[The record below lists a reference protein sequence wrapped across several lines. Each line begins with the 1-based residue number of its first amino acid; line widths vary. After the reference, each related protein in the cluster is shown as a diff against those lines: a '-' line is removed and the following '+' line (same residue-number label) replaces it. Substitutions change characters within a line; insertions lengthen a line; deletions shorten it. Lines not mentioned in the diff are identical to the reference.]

1 MDELLTEFLAET
13 AESLA
18 ALDDALLKL
27 EREPDDAA
35 QLADVFRLV
44 HTIKGTCGFLAL
56 PRLERVA
63 HAAENVL
70 GAVRDGEMQATP
82 SLITVVLEALDRIK
96 LILAGI
102 AAAGTEPVG
111 DDAALIAGLA
121 AAKAAPPAPDMRPVG
136 QAVPEAAVPE
146 AVVPEAVGAEPA
158 SHSIR
163 VSVNVLESLM
173 VLVSELVLT
182 RNQLMQLARGESDS
196 RYAAPLQRLSHLT
209 SDLQEGVMRTR
220 MQPIRH
226 AWSKLPRMVRDLSA
240 ELGKRI
246 ELVML
251 GEDTE
256 LDRQVLEL
264 IRDPL
269 THMVRNS
276 ADHGLEHQAARL
288 AAGKPA
294 TGTITLNSFHE
305 GGHIVIQ
312 VQDDGA
318 GLPTARI
325 RERALAQGL
334 ATAAELAAMSER
346 QIQRFIF
353 HPGLSTAQA
362 VTAVSGRGVGMDVV
376 KTNIQRIGGS
386 VDLRSAAGQGTVFTV
401 KIPLTLAIISALVV
415 EAGGQRFALPQTC
428 IAELVRVER
437 EGAPAEGSLVME
449 RLDGAPVLRLR
460 HRLLPLVPL
469 RDLLG
474 LPPGSAAPE
483 EALTVVVAMLGGLT
497 LGLVVDQVF
506 DTEEIVVKPLSPL
519 LRHIGLFSGNT
530 ILGDGSVIMILDPN
544 GVGRAVSTAVPPAS
558 DHQPE
563 AKLMAAE
570 RPGDQTA
577 MLLVRLAHAGTPV
590 AVPLGLVARIESI
603 AVAEIDHGGGRHVMQ
618 YRGQLMPLINIERH
632 APQGSV
638 PVLVFSDR
646 GRSVGLMVAEI
657 VDVVEDQLA
666 IELAAGRPGF
676 LGTALIAGR
685 VTNVL
690 DTGHWLQQCA
700 NDWFTDAQGT
710 DQQTLLVV
718 EDSAFFRQ
726 LLVPTL
732 SACGYSVTAVDSAA
746 KALAMRDAA
755 APPQF
760 DAIISDVEM
769 PGIDG
774 LQFARMLK
782 GGGAWRHTP
791 LLALSSRATPSDVS
805 RGHAAGFN
813 EYVGKFDRPALLEAL
828 RRQLSPAER
837 RAA

>member
-13 AESLA
+13 GESLA

-63 HAAENVL
+63 HAAEDLL
-70 GAVRDGEMQATP
+70 GAVRSGELQAT
-82 SLITVVLEALDRIK
+82 SGLITVVLEALDRIK

-102 AAAGTEPVG
+102 AAVGTEPAG
-111 DDAALIAGLA
+111 DDAALIASLS
-121 AAKAAPPAPDMRPVG
+121 AAKAAPPAPAPDAKPAG
-136 QAVPEAAVPE
+136 QAFAEAA
-146 AVVPEAVGAEPA
+146 GAEPA
-158 SHSIR
+158 SHNIR
-163 VSVNVLESLM
+163 VSVDVLEALM

-182 RNQLMQLARGESDS
+182 RNQLVQLARGEADS

-209 SDLQEGVMRTR
+209 SDLQEGVMKTR

-264 IRDPL
+264 VRDPL

-294 TGTITLNSFHE
+294 AGTITLNSFHE
-305 GGHIVIQ
+305 GGHVVIE
-312 VQDDGA
+312 VRDDGA

-325 RERALAQGL
+325 RDRALAQGL
-334 ATAAELAAMSER
+334 ATAAELAAMSE
-346 QIQRFIF
+346 QQVQRFIF

-376 KTNIQRIGGS
+376 KTNIQRLGGS

-401 KIPLTLAIISALVV
+401 KIPLTLAIISVLIV

-428 IAELVRVER
+428 VAELVRVEPQ
-437 EGAPAEGSLVME
+437 GAPAEGSLVLE
-449 RLDGAPVLRLR
+449 QLDGAPVLRLR
-460 HRLLPLVPL
+460 QRLLPLVPL
-469 RDLLG
+469 RGLLG
-474 LPPGSAAPE
+474 LPPGSAEPRG
-483 EALTVVVAMLGGLT
+483 ALTVVVAVLGGLT

-506 DTEEIVVKPLSPL
+506 DTEEIVVKPVSPL

-544 GVGRAVSTAVPPAS
+544 GVGRAVSTAAPPAS
-558 DHQPE
+558 DHPLDVQVT
-563 AKLMAAE
+563 AAE

-577 MLLVRLAHAGTPV
+577 MLLVRLARAGTPV

-603 AVAEIDHGGGRHVMQ
+603 GVSEIDRNGGRGVMQ

-632 APQGSV
+632 DPQGSA

-646 GRSVGLMVAEI
+646 GRFVGLMVAEI

-685 VTNVL
+685 ATDVL
-690 DTGHWLQQCA
+690 DTGHWLQQGA
-700 NDWFTDAQGT
+700 DDWFAEAQGT
-710 DQQTLLVV
+710 DRQTLLVV

-732 SACGYSVTAVDSAA
+732 SACGYLVTAVDSAA

-755 APPQF
+755 APSQF

-774 LQFARMLK
+774 LQFARMVK
-782 GGGAWRHTP
+782 EGGPWRHTP
-791 LLALSSRATPSDVS
+791 LLALSSRANPSDVS
-805 RGHAAGFN
+805 RGNAAGFD

-837 RAA
+837 QAA

>member
-13 AESLA
+13 GESLA
-18 ALDDALLKL
+18 ALDDALLRL
-27 EREPDDAA
+27 EREPSDAA
-35 QLADVFRLV
+35 QLGDVFRLV
-44 HTIKGTCGFLAL
+44 HTIKGTCGFLNL

-63 HAAENVL
+63 HAAEDLL
-70 GAVRDGEMQATP
+70 GAVRDGELQAT
-82 SLITVVLEALDRIK
+82 SNLITVVLAALDRIK
-96 LILAGI
+96 LIIAGI
-102 AAAGTEPVG
+102 AATEKEPPG
-111 DDAALIAGLA
+111 DDTALIAGLK
-121 AAKAAPPAPDMRPVG
+121 AAKAAPDMR
-136 QAVPEAAVPE
+136 EAQLAGPAHAE
-146 AVVPEAVGAEPA
+146 SAGAEPA
-158 SHSIR
+158 SHNIR
-163 VSVNVLESLM
+163 VAVDVLETLM

-182 RNQLMQLARGESDS
+182 RNQLVQLARGEADS

-209 SDLQEGVMRTR
+209 SDLQEGVMKTR

-246 ELVML
+246 DLVML
-251 GEDTE
+251 GEGTE

-294 TGTITLNSFHE
+294 IGTITLNSFHE
-305 GGHIVIQ
+305 GGHIVIE
-312 VQDDGA
+312 VRDDGA

-334 ATAAELAAMSER
+334 ATAAELAAMSDQ

-376 KTNIQRIGGS
+376 KTNIQRLGGS
-386 VDLRSAAGQGTVFTV
+386 VDLRSVAGQGTVFIV
-401 KIPLTLAIISALVV
+401 KIPLTLAIISALIV
-415 EAGGQRFALPQTC
+415 EAGGQRFALPQAC
-428 IAELVRVER
+428 VAELVRAEQQ
-437 EGAPAEGSLVME
+437 GTPAEGSLVME

-460 HRLLPLVPL
+460 ERLLPLVML
-469 RDLLG
+469 RDLLS
-474 LPPGSAAPE
+474 LPPDEAAAG
-483 EALTVVVAMLGGLT
+483 ALTVVVAMLGGLT

-506 DTEEIVVKPLSPL
+506 DTEEIVVKPVSPL
-519 LRHIGLFSGNT
+519 LRHISLFSGNT

-544 GVGRAVSTAVPPAS
+544 GLRRAVSAVVLPAP
-558 DHQPE
+558 DHQEGAP
-563 AKLMAAE
+563 LTAAE
-570 RPGDQTA
+570 RPGDQTP
-577 MLLVRLAHAGTPV
+577 MLLVRLAAAGTPV

-603 AVAEIDHGGGRHVMQ
+603 AVAEITRNGGRDVMQ

-646 GRSVGLMVAEI
+646 GRSVGLIVAEI
-657 VDVVEDQLA
+657 VDVVEEQLA
-666 IELAAGRPGF
+666 IGLTAGRPGF
-676 LGTALIAGR
+676 LGTALIADR
-685 VTNVL
+685 VTDVL
-690 DTGHWLQQCA
+690 DTGHWLQQGA
-700 NDWFTDAQGT
+700 NDWFIDSQGT
-710 DQQTLLVV
+710 DRQMVLVV

-726 LLVPTL
+726 LLVPML
-732 SACGYSVTAVDSAA
+732 SACGYLVTAVDSAA
-746 KALAMRDAA
+746 KALEMRDAA
-755 APPQF
+755 SPDRF

-774 LQFARMLK
+774 LQFARLLK
-782 GGGAWRHTP
+782 QDGPWRHTP
-791 LLALSSRATPSDVS
+791 LLALSSRANPADVS
-805 RGHAAGFN
+805 RGNAAGFD
-813 EYVGKFDRPALLEAL
+813 EYIGKFDRPALLEAL

-837 RAA
+837 QAA

>member
-13 AESLA
+13 GESLA

-35 QLADVFRLV
+35 QLSDVFRLV

-63 HAAENVL
+63 HAAEDL
-70 GAVRDGEMQATP
+70 LSAVRDGELQASS
-82 SLITVVLEALDRIK
+82 SLITVVLAALDRIK

-102 AAAGTEPVG
+102 AAAGTEPAG
-111 DDAALIAGLA
+111 DDTALIAGLA
-121 AAKAAPPAPDMRPVG
+121 EAKAAPAVSKAKISG
-136 QAVPEAAVPE
+136 QAAAEAAS
-146 AVVPEAVGAEPA
+146 AEPA
-158 SHSIR
+158 SHNIR
-163 VSVNVLESLM
+163 VAVDVLESLM

-182 RNQLMQLARGESDS
+182 RNQLVQLARGDADS

-209 SDLQEGVMRTR
+209 SDLQEGVMKTR

-240 ELGKRI
+240 DLGKRI

-276 ADHGLEHQAARL
+276 ADHGLESQAARL

-305 GGHIVIQ
+305 GGHIVIE

-318 GLPTARI
+318 GLPTTRI

-334 ATAAELAAMSER
+334 ATAAELAAMSDQ

-353 HPGLSTAQA
+353 HPGLSTARA
-362 VTAVSGRGVGMDVV
+362 ITAVSGRGVGMDVV
-376 KTNIQRIGGS
+376 KTNIRRLGGS
-386 VDLRSAAGQGTVFTV
+386 VDLRSAAGQGTTFTV
-401 KIPLTLAIISALVV
+401 KIPLTLAIISALIV
-415 EAGGQRFALPQTC
+415 ETGGQRFALPQTC
-428 IAELVRVER
+428 VAELVRAER
-437 EGAPAEGSLVME
+437 EGTPAEGNLVIE
-449 RLDGAPVLRLR
+449 QLDGAPVLRLR
-460 HRLLPLVPL
+460 KQLLPLVPL
-469 RDLLG
+469 RDLLR
-474 LPPGSAAPE
+474 LPAGEATLGG
-483 EALTVVVAMLGGLT
+483 ALTVVVAVLGGLK

-506 DTEEIVVKPLSPL
+506 DTEEIVVKPVSPL
-519 LRHIGLFSGNT
+519 LRHLGMFSGNT

-544 GVGRAVSTAVPPAS
+544 GVGRAVGTAMQPAQ
-558 DHQPE
+558 DQQPD
-563 AKLMAAE
+563 MSMTAAE
-570 RPGDQTA
+570 RPGDRTA
-577 MLLVRLAHAGTPV
+577 MLLVRLSGGGIPV
-590 AVPLGLVARIESI
+590 AVPLGLVSRIESI
-603 AVAEIDHGGGRHVMQ
+603 AVADIDCNGGRDVMQ
-618 YRGQLMPLINIERH
+618 YRGQLMPLVNIERH
-632 APQGSV
+632 APQGRV

-657 VDVVEDQLA
+657 VDVVEDQLT
-666 IELAAGRPGF
+666 IELAAGQLGF

-685 VTNVL
+685 VTDVL
-690 DTGHWLQQCA
+690 DTGHWLQQGA
-700 NDWFTDAQGT
+700 NDWFTDDQGT
-710 DQQTLLVV
+710 DRQTLLVV

-732 SACGYSVTAVDSAA
+732 SACGYLVTAVDSAA
-746 KALAMRDAA
+746 KALEIRDAA
-755 APPQF
+755 LPTRF

-774 LQFARMLK
+774 LQLARMLK
-782 GGGAWRHTP
+782 DGGPWRQTP
-791 LLALSSRATPSDVS
+791 LLALSSRASPSDIR
-805 RGHAAGFN
+805 RGNAAGFN

-837 RAA
+837 QVA